1 MGIIMEEDMRQWEK
15 DGRVGTGK
23 GMTDKRSFL

>member
-15 DGRVGTGK
+15 DGTVGARK
-23 GMTDKRSFL
+23 GMTDERSFL